1 MTLLFFGMISVFRK
15 CVGHAMMLDGRG
27 FSMPSADM
35 PVPGAHRPHVVRAA
49 AAAQAA
55 PKTSACHPSARR
67 RNRFICHGRPSAIA
81 SPRPQYTLEND
92 QTMQGSSQAGN
103 TGQVSPAL
111 AAVHLFWR
119 ISLVILLLPRSLLD
133 YQLVYFVGHFF
144 GGFQLGISFSAAPED
159 RRLPQY
165 FIILGDSRVLHDLSK
180 CR

>member
-1 MTLLFFGMISVFRK
+1 MMTLLFFGMISVFRK

-35 PVPGAHRPHVVRAA
+35 PVPGAHRPHVVRTA
-49 AAAQAA
+49 AAAQAT

-103 TGQVSPAL
+103 TGRVSPVF
-111 AAVHLFWR
+111 AAFHLFGESYCLFCLR
-119 ISLVILLLPRSLLD
+119 PDHFLAISL
-133 YQLVYFVGHFF
+133 F
-144 GGFQLGISFSAAPED
+144 IS
-159 RRLPQY
+159 
-165 FIILGDSRVLHDLSK
+165 
-180 CR
+180 